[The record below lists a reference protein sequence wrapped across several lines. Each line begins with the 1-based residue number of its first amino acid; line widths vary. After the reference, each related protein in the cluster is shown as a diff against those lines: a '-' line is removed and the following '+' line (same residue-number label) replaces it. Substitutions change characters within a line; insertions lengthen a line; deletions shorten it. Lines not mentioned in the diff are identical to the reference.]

1 MPKHRSEQDTSNK
14 NKANRIR
21 FRFGSILA
29 KDKKEGNQS
38 ERVVDYNL
46 KKGKERMAVCW
57 GFVSVRGVLRMAAFA
72 GAFDGDE
79 TDDTKEKHDYADYDS
94 ECYYIHSLSLYPT
107 ITLIIFFF
115 FLVLVLFSWNYKD

>member
-1 MPKHRSEQDTSNK
+1 M
-14 NKANRIR
+14 
-21 FRFGSILA
+21 
-29 KDKKEGNQS
+29 
-38 ERVVDYNL
+38 VDYNL

>member
-1 MPKHRSEQDTSNK
+1 M
-14 NKANRIR
+14 
-21 FRFGSILA
+21 
-29 KDKKEGNQS
+29 
-38 ERVVDYNL
+38 VDYNL
-46 KKGKERMAVCW
+46 KKGKERKEWRRA

-72 GAFDGDE
+72 GAFNGDE

-94 ECYYIHSLSLYPT
+94 ECYYIHSLSLYST